1 MTRTFLK
8 SAPESMLSEA
18 DSSARNRVGTANSG
32 DHPDTGLLERFV
44 RGELSGAS
52 GRAEC
57 RKIVRHLLA
66 GCPRCARITGR
77 LWGLPL

>member
-1 MTRTFLK
+1 
-8 SAPESMLSEA
+8 MLPEA
-18 DSSARNRVGTANSG
+18 DSSVRNRLCTANS
-32 DHPDTGLLERFV
+32 DAEVHPEAGLLERFV
-44 RGELSGAS
+44 RSELSGAS